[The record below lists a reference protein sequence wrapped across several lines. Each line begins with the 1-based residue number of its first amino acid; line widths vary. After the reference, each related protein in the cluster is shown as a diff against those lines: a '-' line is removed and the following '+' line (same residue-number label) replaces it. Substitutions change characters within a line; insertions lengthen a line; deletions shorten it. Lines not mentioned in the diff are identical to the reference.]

1 MPPLHFV
8 IIWYYSFWQLNCAST
23 TRGMVCT
30 EWHACKSMQERLL
43 IQDRPERAGWSKSD
57 TTVTVFSSSPEGSGK
72 TRLWRKARIVRRVK
86 SAIHH
91 IIQYLIIHLLSEV
104 PCACHGRLDKD
115 AWKPNNC
122 CPNGHAKLSPYRTK
136 HTTFPGAC
144 DHVQPQ
150 LIILTKDVG
159 LRLPKQAN
167 TLGHRIDWMCCTVPN
182 HWCSRSSK
190 WGGTVGRGTK
200 NAWITESFICM
211 HFWDISRCNQCEI
224 HIRPLRML
232 NHWKHF
238 SISVSKDLK
247 GIQRLHF
254 LHKLPKWSDS
264 LQLGS
269 RHCQRRKCNVDGL
282 AVTTAVWYIPVSIQR
297 TKSMNRIQVTKTRP
311 MTAECLSSTS
321 RLTIPQHS
329 TATAYNSPT
338 ACVFYFSEIY

>member
-1 MPPLHFV
+1 MLDCGFPNKQTHLDV
-8 IIWYYSFWQLNCAST
+8 
-23 TRGMVCT
+23 
-30 EWHACKSMQERLL
+30 EL
-43 IQDRPERAGWSKSD
+43 IEC
-57 TTVTVFSSSPEGSGK
+57 V
-72 TRLWRKARIVRRVK
+72 
-86 SAIHH
+86 
-91 IIQYLIIHLLSEV
+91 
-104 PCACHGRLDKD
+104 
-115 AWKPNNC
+115 
-122 CPNGHAKLSPYRTK
+122 
-136 HTTFPGAC
+136 
-144 DHVQPQ
+144 
-150 LIILTKDVG
+150 
-159 LRLPKQAN
+159 
-167 TLGHRIDWMCCTVPN
+167 CCTVPN

-232 NHWKHF
+232 NHWKHWKHF

-311 MTAECLSSTS
+311 MIAECLSSTS
-321 RLTIPQHS
+321 RLTIPQHT
-329 TATAYNSPT
+329 TATAYNGLQFTNSVCVLLLRDLLT
-338 ACVFYFSEIY
+338 AVMHPSSWPHASWQLSKWTIPSFH